1 MPNGTEAEA
10 VHINGSLK
18 ADYHFATNVTI
29 EWPKINRQT
38 LEIGPFGLV
47 LFKRFGVSSS
57 PPLW

>member
-1 MPNGTEAEA
+1 MPNGIEAEA

-29 EWPKINRQT
+29 EWPKINHQT
-38 LEIGPFGLV
+38 LEIDPPFGLV

-57 PPLW
+57 PP